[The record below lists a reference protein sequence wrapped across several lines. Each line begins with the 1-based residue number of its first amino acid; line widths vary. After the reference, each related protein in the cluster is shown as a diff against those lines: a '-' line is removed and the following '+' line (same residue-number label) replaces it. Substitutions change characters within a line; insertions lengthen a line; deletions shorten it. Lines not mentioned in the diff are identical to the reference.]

1 MMGGAG
7 ADRLALG
14 ISAPLDAPARPR
26 WPLDAAAALA
36 NPIHVHGRKGA
47 KA

>member
-1 MMGGAG
+1 MIARAGAAGGAG
-7 ADRLALG
+7 APRD
-14 ISAPLDAPARPR
+14 PLDAPARPR

-36 NPIHVHGRKGA
+36 NPTHVAGRKGA